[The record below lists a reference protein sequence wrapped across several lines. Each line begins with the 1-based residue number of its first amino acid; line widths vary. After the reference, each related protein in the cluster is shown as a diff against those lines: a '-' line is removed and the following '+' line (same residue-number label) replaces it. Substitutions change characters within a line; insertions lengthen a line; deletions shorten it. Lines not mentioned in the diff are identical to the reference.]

1 MPDATPFETKKYY
14 VMTLD
19 PLHVGTGGFRLGRV
33 DNTIVRE
40 PETNIPKIPGSS
52 IAGVARACTAL
63 AIQSE
68 NPDKQRY
75 RRPALNPD
83 RTQKIKDGKPVYYSC
98 AGKGADEGEGHCG
111 QNTCEVCAAYGFSK
125 NNESFQGL
133 AQFYDARIVFFPV
146 QTSIGPVWITSP
158 DLLREHYY
166 NACDIKLTDYEE
178 QFQTYLVAV
187 DEKINLG
194 WLYLP
199 NKARIAPL
207 AVTALPAAVRVMLE
221 TVVKRLVL
229 VPEKYFS
236 QIVNDNLEVRTSV
249 AINPET
255 GAAEEHA
262 LFTYEAIPRA
272 TVLTFDIVYNDP
284 QFFLIDNKVICKDD
298 NTPADTNWVR
308 ENVKKGLDLMQYT
321 GLGGMNTRGMG
332 RIKIQEA

>member
-1 MPDATPFETKKYY
+1 MPDTAPFETKKYY
-14 VMTLD
+14 VLTLD

-40 PETNIPKIPGSS
+40 PGTDIPKIPGSS

-63 AIQSE
+63 AIQRE
-68 NPDKQRY
+68 NPTDPAKQKY
-75 RRPALNPD
+75 RRPLSKPD
-83 RTQKIKDGKPVYYSC
+83 GTTVYYSC

-133 AQFYDARIVFFPV
+133 AQFYDARIIFFPV

-158 DLLREHYY
+158 ALLNENYTGVGTIQLAD
-166 NACDIKLTDYEE
+166 NEE
-178 QFQTYLVAV
+178 QFQTNLVAV
-187 DEKINLG
+187 GEKINLG

-199 NKARIAPL
+199 NKARTAPL
-207 AVTALPAAVRVMLE
+207 SVTALPAAVQAMLT
-221 TVVKRLVL
+221 TVINRLVL

-236 QIVNDNLEVRTSV
+236 RIVNDNLEVRTSV
-249 AINPET
+249 AIDPHT

-262 LFTYEAIPRA
+262 LFTYEAMPRA
-272 TVLTFDIVYNDP
+272 TVLAFDIVYNDP
-284 QFFLIDNKVICKDD
+284 QFFLIGDKVIYKDAGVD
-298 NTPADTNWVR
+298 ADTAWVSD
-308 ENVKKGLDLMQYT
+308 NVNKGLKLMQYT